1 MKEKKGEIYRQG
13 LIAGIPIGLGYFAVA
28 FSLGIAAHGYG
39 FGPVQG
45 FVASLLTYASAGQ
58 YIGFSLYAVN
68 ATLLQLVL
76 LTVIT
81 NARYILM
88 GVTLNQR
95 MPEGTSVLTRIAV
108 GTCITDE
115 IFGISIAR
123 PGIPS
128 PYYGFGAWTTAVP
141 MWALGTMLGIIM
153 GEVLPA
159 GIVSALSVAI
169 FGMFIAVIIPPGRKD
184 RVICLA
190 VAVSFIC
197 SFAASRLPGI
207 SDISQGNRTIILT
220 LAISA
225 LFAAVAPR
233 TEEQAEE
240 LTEELAEEEAEALQK
255 MDAGTPE
262 MVGADARDGAGLS
275 DDGRRRP

>member
-1 MKEKKGEIYRQG
+1 MEEKKGKIYRQG
-13 LIAGIPIGLGYFAVA
+13 LIAGIPIGMGYFAVA
-28 FSLGIAAHGYG
+28 FSLGIAASGYG
-39 FGPVQG
+39 FGPLQG
-45 FVASLLTYASAGQ
+45 FISSLLTYASAGQ

-68 ATLLQLVL
+68 ATLIELIVL
-76 LTVIT
+76 TAIT

-95 MPEGTSVLTRIAV
+95 MPEGTPVLTRIAV

-128 PYYGFGAWTTAVP
+128 PWYGFGAWTTAVP

-159 GIVSALSVAI
+159 RIVSALSVAI
-169 FGMFIAVIIPPGRKD
+169 FGMFIAVIIPPSRKD
-184 RVICLA
+184 KMICLA
-190 VAVSFIC
+190 VAASFAL

-207 SDISQGNRTIILT
+207 SGWSQGNRTIVLT

-225 LFAAVAPR
+225 VFAVLAPR
-233 TEEQAEE
+233 TEEEAA
-240 LTEELAEEEAEALQK
+240 LLAEESSEEL
-255 MDAGTPE
+255 MGLTPE
-262 MVGADARDGAGLS
+262 DDPGAAPERVTEEAG
-275 DDGRRRP
+275 DE